1 MSVLTEGRSISHG
14 HPSGVPGRKPTV
26 CPAGQ
31 APKDD
36 AMARRDALVT
46 FIKEH
51 LPAMCA
57 EYVQFKQTGILDD
70 DLIRGCIRDATW
82 APGDIR
88 MSLVL
93 GILSDCAVASVASM

>member
-1 MSVLTEGRSISHG
+1 MSVSHG

-26 CPAGQ
+26 CPDGQ
-31 APKDD
+31 SPKS
-36 AMARRDALVT
+36 AAVARRDALVA

-51 LPAMCA
+51 LSAMCA
-57 EYVQFKQTGILDD
+57 EYVQFKQTGILADG
-70 DLIRGCIRDATW
+70 LIHGCIKNATW
-82 APGDIR
+82 APGDVR